1 MTLRQATAA
10 DIPAIFAI
18 RTAVRENA
26 MTMEELAAN
35 GVTPEAVARLLAT
48 TAAGWIAGAGEGFA
62 IADAEDGSLFALF
75 VHPDHEGRGLGRAL
89 LRLAESWLASQ
100 GWREAW
106 LFTGADRRLRAQGFY
121 RAHGWHTAGWAP
133 AGEERLV
140 RTLQNSLVTLRP

>member
-1 MTLRQATAA
+1 MSLRPATAA

-18 RTAVRENA
+18 RLAVRENA
-26 MTMEELAAN
+26 MTEAALAAN
-35 GVTPEAVARLLAT
+35 GVTPAAIADMLAT
-48 TAAGWIAGAGEGFA
+48 TAAGWIAGAAQGFA

-89 LRLAESWLASQ
+89 LRRAESWLASQ

-106 LFTGADRRLRAQGFY
+106 LFTGADRALRAQGFY
-121 RAHGWHTAGWAP
+121 RAQGWQAAGWAP

-140 RTLQNSLVTLRP
+140 RSLSTPSRGVV

>member
-1 MTLRQATAA
+1 
-10 DIPAIFAI
+10 
-18 RTAVRENA
+18 
-26 MTMEELAAN
+26 MTMAALAAN
-35 GVTPEAVARLLAT
+35 GVTPEAVAGMLAT
-48 TAAGWIAGAGEGFA
+48 TAAGWIAGAAEGFA

-121 RAHGWHTAGWAP
+121 RAHGWQPAGWAP

-140 RTLQNSLVTLRP
+140 RRLSTPSRGVP